1 MTTTSEPT
9 PAPTLQNRTVLISG
23 GSRGIGH
30 AIAVRLAEAGANIVL
45 VAKTDAPHPTLE
57 GTVHTA
63 VADVEAAGGQ
73 GLAVVGDIRS
83 DDDVQRAVSAAVEHF
98 GGIDVLINNASAI
111 DLSPTE
117 SLDMKRFDLMQDIN
131 VRGTFAMSKAAIPH
145 LRRSAAGM
153 NSAAG
158 SDRRGQPG
166 WAPKIL
172 TLSPPLTDAQ
182 GRLSRRWFGAHLG
195 YTMSKYGMSMTTYG
209 LAAEL
214 EEAGVEVNSLWPVTL
229 IATAAIAN
237 LPGGEQMLQGARS
250 PQIMADAAYALVSG
264 SAQLGSGGFLTDEQ
278 VLTAAGT
285 TDFSTYAV
293 SPDADLTPDIFL

>member
-1 MTTTSEPT
+1 MTTTSE
-9 PAPTLQNRTVLISG
+9 AAAALQGRTVLISG

-30 AIAVRLAEAGANIVL
+30 AIAVKLAEARANIVL

-73 GLAVVGDIRS
+73 GLAVVGDIRN
-83 DDDVQRAVSAAVEHF
+83 DDDVARAVQAGVEHF

-117 SLDMKRFDLMQDIN
+117 ALDMKRFDLMHSIN
-131 VRGTFAMSKAAIPH
+131 VRGTFAMSKAVMPH
-145 LRRSAAGM
+145 LRSSAAD
-153 NSAAG
+153 
-158 SDRRGQPG
+158 SDGTGEAR

-172 TLSPPLTDAQ
+172 TLSPPLTDAE
-182 GRLSRRWFGAHLG
+182 GRVSSKWFGAHLG

-214 EEAGVEVNSLWPVTL
+214 AEAGVEVNSLWPVTL

-250 PQIMADAAYALVSG
+250 PQIMADAAYALLSG
-264 SAQLGSGGFLTDEQ
+264 DAQLGSGGFLTDEQ

-285 TDFSTYAV
+285 TDFSAYAIN
-293 SPDADLTPDIFL
+293 PDAELAPDIFL

>member
-1 MTTTSEPT
+1 M
-9 PAPTLQNRTVLISG
+9 QNRTVLISG

-45 VAKTDAPHPTLE
+45 VAKTDTPHSTLE

-63 VADVEAAGGQ
+63 VADVEAAGGR
-73 GLAVVGDIRS
+73 GLAVAGDIRS
-83 DDDVQRAVSAAVEHF
+83 DDDVARAVSAAAEHF

-145 LRRSAAGM
+145 LRRSAAG
-153 NSAAG
+153 ADG
-158 SDRRGQPG
+158 SGQPG

-182 GRLSRRWFGAHLG
+182 GRLSSTWFGAHLG

-214 EEAGVEVNSLWPVTL
+214 ADTGVEVNSLWPVTL

-237 LPGGEQMLQGARS
+237 LPGGEQMLQGART
-250 PQIMADAAYALVSG
+250 PQIMADAAYALISG
-264 SAQLGSGGFLTDEQ
+264 EAQLGSGGFLTDEQ

-285 TDFSTYAV
+285 TDFSAYAV
-293 SPDADLTPDIFL
+293 NPDAALVPDIFL

>member
-1 MTTTSEPT
+1 MRMTMTSGPT
-9 PAPTLQNRTVLISG
+9 AAPTLQNRTVLISG

-30 AIAVRLAEAGANIVL
+30 AIAVRLAAAGANIVL
-45 VAKTDAPHPTLE
+45 VAKTDTPHPTLE

-83 DDDVQRAVSAAVEHF
+83 DADVARAVSAAVEHF
-98 GGIDVLINNASAI
+98 GGMDVLINNASAI

-131 VRGTFAMSKAAIPH
+131 VRGTFAMSKAVIPH
-145 LRRSAAGM
+145 LRS
-153 NSAAG
+153 SAAG
-158 SDRRGQPG
+158 SAGNGQPG

-182 GRLSRRWFGAHLG
+182 GRLNSTWFGAHLG
-195 YTMSKYGMSMTTYG
+195 YTMSNYGMSMTTYG

-214 EEAGVEVNSLWPVTL
+214 ADTGVEVNSLWPVTL

-237 LPGGEQMLQGARS
+237 LPGGEQMLEGART
-250 PQIMADAAYALVSG
+250 PQIMADAAYALISG
-264 SAQLGSGGFLTDEQ
+264 EAQLGSGGFLTDEQ

-285 TDFSTYAV
+285 TDFSAY
-293 SPDADLTPDIFL
+293 